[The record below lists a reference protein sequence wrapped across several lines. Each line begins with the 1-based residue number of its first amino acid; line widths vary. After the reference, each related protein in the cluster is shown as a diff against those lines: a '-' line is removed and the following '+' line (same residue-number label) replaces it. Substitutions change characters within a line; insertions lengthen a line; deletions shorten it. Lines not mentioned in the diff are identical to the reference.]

1 MIRVVALALG
11 ISMLMATAGCKKK
24 DQQESSG
31 AQAGSGSV
39 PIVKQEVHY
48 VQETDPYFS
57 DTEVE
62 FPLPVDKSRKLEG
75 MFVRGLCFAGD
86 VVAIAYQAGYIFS
99 DEEKAE
105 YEKLDGR
112 RSPEELLR
120 YFEMQATRKQ
130 ENLRLYALDGM
141 LVSEIALEP
150 FETVDTLFATTD
162 GRIGVLSN
170 VTKYEID
177 EDSNAVN
184 ENHERRLMFFS
195 ANGERQE
202 EYAFAGFENY
212 IEYGSQILEM
222 NNGNLLVLNGQEII
236 IMSKDGTI
244 LGSDSFDAGRGCLL
258 EKDGKYYV
266 LMTKWIVK
274 VDTNDE
280 MHRVICQVDEST
292 GALLSE
298 QEISLDVPMQVFE
311 SEGQFY
317 GANETDEGIG
327 NIYLYDVAGGTA
339 ELAVDFSY
347 TDVVK
352 LTNIQ
357 DIRVKGNDYY
367 ILYTDYEGSGPSQRS
382 SAHLMCLHKEEKNPH
397 AGKPIIYAATCSDS
411 VYGGFS
417 QTVRDYNKRPESKA
431 RVMLYVEPAD
441 PDMGYAMKRANA
453 ADKMILS
460 MKSGTGPDVLLNCAE
475 FSQFNTDALLLDLNP
490 YMDGNDGIDRS
501 QYFDNIFRAFEVGE
515 KLYQMPLSVC
525 MDCMIGNPDLLGRP
539 DNWDLTRFE
548 AAVDSLGEGVFPI
561 IGGDPRLFN
570 HYQNVD
576 LEEKMGIL
584 LELLYH
590 DMYHYVDYNQCT
602 VNFDSDDFR
611 SLLQIAKKCGGR
623 ITGEQLSSLRARYN
637 SIKYSGRS
645 DVMITLNGVSA
656 LTVQSYLGNL
666 HVYGEISDLC
676 GNDPLIIGWPTSSGS
691 GLAAEAY
698 VSVGISAYSGCPDA
712 AWDFVSFLLE
722 PQEQELIPENGIR
735 TEIVVNRESETA
747 VLERNVAE
755 YEAEKE
761 LYANEIGMMTY
772 KAPISVDLIPSF
784 IHEVERIGT
793 SIHTDP
799 MIIEIVKEEAPAFFS
814 GQKSAEEVSRAI
826 QNRATMLVQEQGS

>member
-1 MIRVVALALG
+1 MKQSKTRKLAALVLG
-11 ISMLMATAGCKKK
+11 ISMLITTAGCKKK
-24 DQQESSG
+24 NQQESSG
-31 AQAGSGSV
+31 AQAGSGSA

-57 DTEVE
+57 DTEVD
-62 FPLPVDKSRKLEG
+62 FPLPVDENRKLEG

-105 YEKLDGR
+105 YEKLDVR

-120 YFEMQATRKQ
+120 YFEMQATRQQ
-130 ENLRLYALDGM
+130 ENLCLYALDGM
-141 LVSEIALEP
+141 LISEIDLEP
-150 FETVDTLFATTD
+150 FEAVDTLFATTD
-162 GRIGVLSN
+162 GRLGVLSN

-184 ENHERRLMFFS
+184 ESHGRRLMFFS

-202 EYAFAGFENY
+202 EYAFTGLEIFEAF
-212 IEYGSQILEM
+212 GSQILEIS
-222 NNGNLLVLNGQEII
+222 NGNLLVLNGQEII

-244 LGSDSFDAGRGCLL
+244 LGSDTFDAEGGCLL

-274 VDTNDE
+274 VDKDE
-280 MHRVICQVDEST
+280 EHRVICQIDETT
-292 GALLSE
+292 GTLSSK
-298 QEISLDVPMQVFE
+298 QEISLGMPMHVFG
-311 SEGQFY
+311 SEGEFY
-317 GANETDEGIG
+317 GASEDDGGNG
-327 NIYLYDVAGGTA
+327 NIYRCDVIGGTS
-339 ELAVDFSY
+339 ELAIDYSY

-352 LTNIQ
+352 PTNIQ

-367 ILYTDYEGSGPSQRS
+367 LLYTDYEGSGPSQRF

-397 AGKPIIYAATCSDS
+397 AGKPIVYAATCSDG
-411 VYGGFS
+411 VYGGFG

-431 RVMLYVEPAD
+431 RVVLYVEPAD

-490 YMDGNDGIDRS
+490 YMDGNNGIDRS
-501 QYFDNIFRAFEVGE
+501 QYFDNIFRAFEVGG

-525 MDCMIGNPDLLGRP
+525 MDFMIGNPDLLGRP

-576 LEEKMGIL
+576 LEEEMGIF

-611 SLLQIAKKCGGR
+611 SLLQIAKICGGR
-623 ITGEQLSSLRARYN
+623 LTGEQLSSLRDRYD
-637 SIKYSGRS
+637 STKYSGLN
-645 DVMITLNGVSA
+645 DVMIMLDGVSS
-656 LTVQSYLGNL
+656 LTVESYCADL
-666 HVYGEISDLC
+666 HTFGKIADLC

-691 GLAAEAY
+691 GLAADAT

-722 PQEQELIPENGIR
+722 PQEQILIPGL
-735 TEIVVNRESETA
+735 VVNRESETA

-772 KAPISVDLIPSF
+772 KAPISVDLIPNF

-799 MIIEIVKEEAPAFFS
+799 IIIEIVKEEAPAFFN

-826 QNRATMLVQEQGS
+826 QNRATTLVQEQGP